1 MKKNSLL
8 KVAVF
13 VLIFFC
19 SLQGYTRDSAPK
31 PKNLEELKQSV
42 AEVIKRYNVPAV
54 AIAMVDKNGPVWVG
68 ALGKSNL
75 ENNTNADENTL
86 FRLASTSKMFVSLS
100 VLKLVEE
107 NRLRLTD
114 RLSDLAPELAFEN
127 QWETTNPIQLVHLL
141 EHTTGW
147 DEWHYPEF
155 AHNDPTPLTLRQGLD
170 FHPHSRS
177 SRWVPGT
184 RYAYNNSGP
193 SVAAYIVEKITGHKF
208 EDYVEQNFFKPI
220 GMHSTT
226 FFISDDFIKRG
237 ATGYDNDN
245 IPLDYMHLLM
255 RPTGAIN
262 SSALDMAN
270 FLRFYLARGSV
281 NDQQI
286 LFESSIER
294 MEQVKST
301 VAATA
306 GQQTGYGLN
315 NYSSAHGSWVYREHN
330 GGMQGGLS
338 EFAYLPQANL
348 GHAIL
353 INTKNVSAFQKISNL
368 IRDYETRE
376 LDEKQVRNEGEI
388 TQKHREIEGLYYP
401 LNPRVEKFGFILYIT
416 GMKTLFFEGDTLVQG
431 KAIGTSKNYYYPVSA
446 ATYRSKET
454 GMISLSRVIDP
465 LEGEVIHLAYKN
477 GSANNFVL
485 KRVNSFFGYFQLII
499 SILWLLVILS
509 SFVYFI
515 VWFIRKLRGEISSG
529 ATIRVRVWPLLT
541 STSIL
546 LIWFLLLAASS
557 DPYQYL
563 AKASS
568 VSIGVMLMT
577 VVFACL
583 SLTSVITVYK
593 ERLSVMNRC
602 NYWYS
607 TFSSVVHFLVAF
619 NLLYFGVIGIRL
631 WV

>member
-401 LNPRVEKFGFILYIT
+401 LNPRVEKFGFIFYIT

-454 GMISLSRVIDP
+454 GMISLSREIDP